1 MNFFNL
7 SMFARL
13 VKKQTS
19 NKRIT
24 QSYIF
29 IAYSQ
34 QNKGLISRRKNGL
47 RRVFDKEIQTKC
59 PIRLLCGVDY
69 SLMMDRME
77 NVRHF
82 WGL

>member
-1 MNFFNL
+1 
-7 SMFARL
+7 MFTRF

-29 IAYSQ
+29 ITHSQ
-34 QNKGLISRRKNGL
+34 QMEGTFFGRKNGS
-47 RRVFDKEIQTKC
+47 RRVYDKAIQTKC
-59 PIRLLCGVDY
+59 PIRLLCSVDY
-69 SLMMDRME
+69 SLMMERME